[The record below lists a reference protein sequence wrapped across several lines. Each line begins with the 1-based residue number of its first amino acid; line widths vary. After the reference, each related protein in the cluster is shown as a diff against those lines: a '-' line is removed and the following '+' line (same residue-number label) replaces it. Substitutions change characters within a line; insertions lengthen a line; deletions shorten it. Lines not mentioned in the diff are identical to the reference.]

1 MAVVLRLGAMTFMR
15 VAIEMKTSR
24 KAFRLHSLYTINRF
38 DRIVLGYGAL
48 CGFLFVLY
56 LSGNPLLAI
65 FLGVPPGIFGFGIA
79 MLVHKQFSTGSD
91 YAAISVDNLRGVSV
105 TVVITITLLL
115 SYRALVGDWFGFAVA
130 IMMAGGFFL
139 FVANAYGYFR

>member
-1 MAVVLRLGAMTFMR
+1 
-15 VAIEMKTSR
+15 MKTAR
-24 KAFRLHSLYTINRF
+24 KASGLQSPYTITRF

-65 FLGVPPGIFGFGIA
+65 FLGVPPGIFGFGIP
-79 MLVHKQFSTGSD
+79 MLIHKQFSPGSD
-91 YAAISVDNLRGVSV
+91 FAALSVDNLHRVGLTVAV
-105 TVVITITLLL
+105 TLTLLL
-115 SYRALVGDWFGFAVA
+115 GYRALVGDWFGFACT

-139 FVANAYGYFR
+139 FFANALGYFR